1 MVVAGPQCR
10 DEGGPTSKGGR
21 GSVLHLGI
29 GRFISVPLDCSPRC
43 GNVDCRDGGLNR
55 GGSISRRRRGLCGK
69 GEVTRYR
76 KVAAGIPT
84 SQPKMI
90 DRGRGQPTERLAVVS
105 HQRAYQSGEG
115 PITRGGSIL
124 DLGIRRLISSPGN
137 GYSCTGQITGR

>member
-43 GNVDCRDGGLNR
+43 GNVDCRDLGLNR

-76 KVAAGIPT
+76 KVTAGIPT

-90 DRGRGQPTERLAVVS
+90 EGGRGQPTEGLAVVS
-105 HQRAYQSGEG
+105 RQYAIQCGEE
-115 PITRGGSIL
+115 PITRAGSML
-124 DLGIRRLISSPGN
+124 DLGIRRLIRIPGY
-137 GYSCTGQITGR
+137 G